1 MKIGVRTA
9 IPFAGLLA
17 LLFASFAWTAPDEDL
32 LGKRDGYP
40 VCRQLILGS
49 QDQRCYVGNLS
60 HSDEVAPFRVVKAG
74 TPRQFRH
81 VLPALQA
88 IVTLQPIPDRR
99 LETGLRTVDDLA
111 RQRLARARGEQA
123 LSCAGR

>member
-1 MKIGVRTA
+1 MKLVLKLVTVTN
-9 IPFAGLLA
+9 F
-17 LLFASFAWTAPDEDL
+17 FASLVLSGAVLAAPDEDL

-74 TPRQFRH
+74 TPRQFRQYPLH
-81 VLPALQA
+81 S
-88 IVTLQPIPDRR
+88 
-99 LETGLRTVDDLA
+99 LRHPPRDSRDAADLNIRNFSGSSKSEPRKWA
-111 RQRLARARGEQA
+111 TR
-123 LSCAGR
+123 